1 MRGTAT
7 DSLSRAA
14 LRTELLARF
23 SKLAIDIRTETPD
36 DCEMCGLRRARC
48 VSSATIS
55 FMKPGKIGSK
65 SSGTGFRSDSMIC
78 ISSPMLSG

>member
-1 MRGTAT
+1 MRGTA
-7 DSLSRAA
+7 SASPNRAA
-14 LRTELLARF
+14 RRTELLARF
-23 SKLAIDIRTETPD
+23 SKLAIDIRTDTPD

-55 FMKPGKIGSK
+55 FMKLGKISSK
-65 SSGTGFRSDSMIC
+65 SSGIGFRSDSMIC

>member
-1 MRGTAT
+1 MRGTAI
-7 DSLSRAA
+7 DSPSRAA

-23 SKLAIDIRTETPD
+23 SKLAIDMRTDTPD

-55 FMKPGKIGSK
+55 FMKLGKISSK
-65 SSGTGFRSDSMIC
+65 SSGTGLRSDSMIC
-78 ISSPMLSG
+78 ISSLTLSG